1 MYYFIN
7 VHEYV
12 YIITYTINILNYIY
26 NLIYIYTYV
35 YMYCEQIPC
44 TLICYLRTY
53 VQIETWIHMCS
64 HACRLCLS
72 AALKFMSI
80 NTWGLNHR
88 TGAVNITKQ
97 WMILKVTSS
106 TANYHIQK
114 FPGNFYVFKKT
125 QHTAFRANAIFRCLL
140 FPARCRRISHVHH
153 PNWRCPQLQTAY

>member
-1 MYYFIN
+1 
-7 VHEYV
+7 
-12 YIITYTINILNYIY
+12 
-26 NLIYIYTYV
+26 
-35 YMYCEQIPC
+35 
-44 TLICYLRTY
+44 
-53 VQIETWIHMCS
+53 MCS

-140 FPARCRRISHVHH
+140 FCSQRDVGEYHMFIIRTGAVHSCKQLINLTHHLLDNLYCLHSHF
-153 PNWRCPQLQTAY
+153 C

>member
-1 MYYFIN
+1 MNYFIN

-12 YIITYTINILNYIY
+12 YIITYNINILNYMY
-26 NLIYIYTYV
+26 NIYIYTYV

-44 TLICYLRTY
+44 TLICYLKTY

-97 WMILKVTSS
+97 WMILKETSS

-125 QHTAFRANAIFRCLL
+125 TTHSIPSQRYLSLL
-140 FPARCRRISHVHH
+140 AVPSEM
-153 PNWRCPQLQTAY
+153 

>member
-26 NLIYIYTYV
+26 NLIYIYIYTYV
-35 YMYCEQIPC
+35 Y
-44 TLICYLRTY
+44 
-53 VQIETWIHMCS
+53 
-64 HACRLCLS
+64 S

>member
-1 MYYFIN
+1 
-7 VHEYV
+7 
-12 YIITYTINILNYIY
+12 
-26 NLIYIYTYV
+26 
-35 YMYCEQIPC
+35 
-44 TLICYLRTY
+44 
-53 VQIETWIHMCS
+53 MCS

-114 FPGNFYVFKKT
+114 FPGNFYVFKKHNT
-125 QHTAFRANAIFRCLL
+125 QHSEPTLSFVACCSQRDVGEYHMFIIRTGAVHSCKQLINLTHHLLDNLYCLH
-140 FPARCRRISHVHH
+140 SHF
-153 PNWRCPQLQTAY
+153 C